1 MSSDGND
8 GAGGVGN
15 SGNSG
20 ANAAGNQNSAAD
32 SLGNAAES
40 VADALGQ
47 AVDAV
52 ADAVNG
58 MLGSATDAT
67 GLSDAIGNLADMLGL
82 DAKDLQ
88 GLVGA
93 AFMGA
98 ITGGLPGAVMGV
110 VNALVGGSLQ
120 SAARDAVASNLPSAM
135 QPLANMAIDAFAGKI
150 PGAAASSNLQGVL
163 GTLATGALTNG
174 RVPGL
179 GDLASVAR
187 EMHNLSHVASGVM
200 DSVTRGDFASALD
213 AVSALE
219 GSLDSSFGQAREI
232 AGNVAAAVDRGYG
245 VYAEG
250 GHGSFGDA
258 VEGLAISTAQ
268 LMTQRA

>member
-1 MSSDGND
+1 MGSDGSD
-8 GAGGVGN
+8 GAGGVGG
-15 SGNSG
+15 SGGS
-20 ANAAGNQNSAAD
+20 NAGQSSAAD
-32 SLGNAAES
+32 GLGNAAES
-40 VADALGQ
+40 VADSLGQ

-52 ADAVNG
+52 ADAVGG
-58 MLGSATDAT
+58 MLGSVTDAA

-120 SAARDAVASNLPSAM
+120 DAARSAVSSNLPASM
-135 QPLANMAIDAFAGKI
+135 QPLANMAIDAFVGKI
-150 PGAAASSNLQGVL
+150 PGAATSSNLQGVL

-179 GDLASVAR
+179 GDIASVAR
-187 EMHNLSHVASGVM
+187 EMRGLSNVASSVM
-200 DSVTRGDFASALD
+200 DGAMRGDFADAVD
-213 AVSALE
+213 AVSTLE
-219 GSLDSSFGQAREI
+219 GSLNSAFSQASRISSD
-232 AGNVAAAVDRGYG
+232 VASQFSRGHG
-245 VYAEG
+245 VYADG
-250 GHGSFGDA
+250 GHDDFGDA
-258 VEGLAISTAQ
+258 VERLAVSTAQ
-268 LMTQRA
+268 LMAQR

>member
-1 MSSDGND
+1 MSSDGSD
-8 GAGGVGN
+8 GAGGVGG
-15 SGNSG
+15 SDGS
-20 ANAAGNQNSAAD
+20 NAGQSSAAD
-32 SLGNAAES
+32 GLGNAAES
-40 VADALGQ
+40 VADSLGQ

-52 ADAVNG
+52 ADAVTG
-58 MLGSATDAT
+58 MLGSVTDAA

-120 SAARDAVASNLPSAM
+120 DAARDAVSSNLPASM

-150 PGAAASSNLQGVL
+150 PGASTSSSLQGVL

-179 GDLASVAR
+179 GDIASVAR
-187 EMHNLSHVASGVM
+187 EMRGLSNVASSVM
-200 DSVTRGDFASALD
+200 DSAMRGDFADAVD
-213 AVSALE
+213 AVSTLE
-219 GSLDSSFGQAREI
+219 GSLNSAFGQASRI
-232 AGNVAAAVDRGYG
+232 SADVVSQFSRGHG
-245 VYAEG
+245 VYADG
-250 GHGSFGDA
+250 GHGDFGDA
-258 VEGLAISTAQ
+258 VERLAVSTAQ
-268 LMTQRA
+268 LMAQR

>member
-1 MSSDGND
+1 MSSDGSD
-8 GAGGVGN
+8 GASGVGGGGG
-15 SGNSG
+15 S
-20 ANAAGNQNSAAD
+20 NAAGNDNSTD
-32 SLGNAAES
+32 GLGNAAEAA
-40 VADALGQ
+40 ADALGQ

-52 ADAVNG
+52 ADAVTG
-58 MLGSATDAT
+58 MLGSVTDAA

-98 ITGGLPGAVMGV
+98 VTGGLPGAVMGV

-120 SAARDAVASNLPSAM
+120 DAARDAVSSNLPASM

-150 PGAAASSNLQGVL
+150 PGASTSSNLQGVL

-179 GDLASVAR
+179 GDIASVAR
-187 EMHNLSHVASGVM
+187 EMRSLSNVASSVM
-200 DSVTRGDFASALD
+200 DSAMRGDFADAVD
-213 AVSALE
+213 AVSTLE
-219 GSLDSSFGQAREI
+219 GSLNRSFAEASRISADVASQFGR
-232 AGNVAAAVDRGYG
+232 GNG
-245 VYAEG
+245 VYADG
-250 GHGSFGDA
+250 GHGDFGDA
-258 VEGLAISTAQ
+258 VERLAVSTAQ
-268 LMTQRA
+268 LMAQR

>member
-1 MSSDGND
+1 MGSDGND

-15 SGNSG
+15 SNSS
-20 ANAAGNQNSAAD
+20 ANSAGNQNNAAD

-40 VADALGQ
+40 VADAIGQ

-52 ADAVNG
+52 ADAVSSV
-58 MLGSATDAT
+58 LGSASET
-67 GLSDAIGNLADMLGL
+67 GLGDALGNLADMLGI

-93 AFMGA
+93 ALMGA

-110 VNALVGGSLQ
+110 VNALTGGSLT

-135 QPLANMAIDAFAGKI
+135 QPLANLAIDRFASAI
-150 PGAAASSNLQGVL
+150 PGAVSSTSLQGVL

-174 RVPGL
+174 RVPGMSEI
-179 GDLASVAR
+179 ASVAR
-187 EMHNLSHVASGVM
+187 SMHDLSHVASGVM

-213 AVSALE
+213 AASALE
-219 GSLDSSFGQAREI
+219 GGLNRSFEQAREI
-232 AGNVAAAVDRGYG
+232 AGNVSATFARGHD
-245 VYAEG
+245 VYPEG
-250 GHGSFGDA
+250 GHGAFGDTVERLA
-258 VEGLAISTAQ
+258 VATTQ
-268 LMTQRA
+268 LMARR